1 MILFS
6 LFLCLSLI
14 FEKTFGFSFSYSAF
28 FKRNTFK
35 LRMQENDANDDD
47 NDSNKPGRS
56 KFDRALDDFIGKRYG
71 NGEAFYGKR
80 LADMDDEEYLERYG
94 DRSSKQQIDWNAQE
108 LKENSI
114 LLVGGMEEIGQWISF
129 ELVEKGFSVRV
140 VCNDIKQAIEIYGLP
155 GNNVDLV
162 ELNSESSNGL
172 YVRAV
177 DNVQAVVICSAFDPA
192 ASGPFSKLQNRIES
206 LNIASKIL
214 DVASDLSQSKGK
226 SSQLKKVLS
235 LSRYVPSEFLTAGS
249 KSNLLDSFFGTGSSS
264 LSEGRYND
272 FRSIHAR
279 FEDKVRSI
287 RENTGIEYAILRAPP
302 LVDSIRDGGQNP
314 LMLLQEGSE
323 EASLVNEADT
333 LRIGMLD
340 MAEAAVQTLIQ
351 DSPFITYTLSE
362 VPQRGTIPSVDEDVP
377 LIRSAAM
384 EEEYGASP
392 QKMYNDESE
401 REPRRAYYSIL
412 DMDDVDM
419 RTSYM
424 LKPKE
429 AYIALLEE
437 DESVENYWT
446 SRLANLEQD

>member
-1 MILFS
+1 MLLL
-6 LFLCLSLI
+6 LFLLYLI
-14 FEKTFGFSFSYSAF
+14 FVYEKVCCFSISYNSYNRRKTFDL
-28 FKRNTFK
+28 T
-35 LRMQENDANDDD
+35 MQENDVNNDD
-47 NDSNKPGRS
+47 NGSNKPGRS

-94 DRSSKQQIDWNAQE
+94 ERESKQQIDWNAQE
-108 LKENSI
+108 LKKNSI

-129 ELVEKGFSVRV
+129 ELVEKGFSVRI
-140 VCNDIKQAIEIYGLP
+140 VCDDIKQAIETYGLP

-162 ELNSESSNGL
+162 ELNSESNKYL
-172 YVRAV
+172 YLRAIE
-177 DNVQAVVICSAFDPA
+177 NVQAVVICSAFEPA
-192 ASGPFSKLQNRIES
+192 ASGPFSKLSNRIES

-214 DVASDLSQSKGK
+214 DIASDVSQSNGK
-226 SSQLKKVLS
+226 KSKLKKLLS
-235 LSRYVPSEFLTAGS
+235 LSRYVPLKFLTSGS
-249 KSNLLDSFFGTGSSS
+249 KSSLFDSFFGTGSSS
-264 LSEGRYND
+264 LSDNRYND

-279 FEDKVRSI
+279 FEDKVRSL
-287 RENTGIEYAILRAPP
+287 RENTNIEYAILRAPP
-302 LVDSIRDGGQNP
+302 LVDSIRDGGQNS

-323 EASLVNEADT
+323 EASLINESDT

-362 VPQRGTIPSVDEDVP
+362 VPQRGSTSLDDEDMP
-377 LIRSAAM
+377 LIRSTAM
-384 EEEYGASP
+384 EEEFGEAP
-392 QKMYNDESE
+392 QKMYNDDSE

-446 SRLANLEQD
+446 SRLINLEKD